1 MKTILIIT
9 AVFPPEPI
17 VSSRLSFDI
26 ANKLSEENEIV
37 VLHPHPSR
45 PYGFSF
51 DGKTLGVRKFEEIV
65 IDSYVCPQSKL
76 IGRLYESYSFGL
88 HCKKYIERHRNCFSC
103 IYVNSWPMFSQL
115 LIVKAAKKYGI
126 PCIVHVQDIYPESFT
141 NKIKPRF
148 VSSVIRSILSPIDKY
163 ILNNASHIL
172 AISTH
177 MKMHLMKSRRLHD
190 GMVTV
195 VENWQNEYDF
205 MAYKGRCEINAVNSI
220 LSFMYLG
227 NIGPVAGVEFLIHS
241 FVKANLKRARLIIAG
256 SGSRKQ
262 SCIELARYYQDT
274 AIEFWDVPDG
284 KVPEVQSQADIMLLP
299 VKRGAAMSSIPS
311 KLPAYMFSRKPII
324 ASLDLQSDT
333 ARAIVE
339 SDCGIVVDAENE
351 QALIGA
357 LQEVIQ
363 NWDLETLGRKGENGF
378 RYAMKRFSKE
388 CNLSLVTKI
397 IEEYAC

>member
-1 MKTILIIT
+1 ML
-9 AVFPPEPI
+9 F
-17 VSSRLSFDI
+17 
-26 ANKLSEENEIV
+26 
-37 VLHPHPSR
+37 
-45 PYGFSF
+45 
-51 DGKTLGVRKFEEIV
+51 
-65 IDSYVCPQSKL
+65 
-76 IGRLYESYSFGL
+76 
-88 HCKKYIERHRNCFSC
+88 
-103 IYVNSWPMFSQL
+103 
-115 LIVKAAKKYGI
+115 
-126 PCIVHVQDIYPESFT
+126 
-141 NKIKPRF
+141 
-148 VSSVIRSILSPIDKY
+148 RS
-163 ILNNASHIL
+163 
-172 AISTH
+172 
-177 MKMHLMKSRRLHD
+177 
-190 GMVTV
+190 
-195 VENWQNEYDF
+195 
-205 MAYKGRCEINAVNSI
+205 EINAVNSI

-262 SCIELARYYQDT
+262 SCIELARYYQDA

-363 NWDLETLGRKGENGF
+363 KDRKSTRLN
-378 RYAMKRFSKE
+378 S
-388 CNLSLVTKI
+388 SH
-397 IEEYAC
+397 